1 MESDQRPP
9 IAVGIKFWVAAVAG
23 LVGGVVAALPVT
35 NSMGQDKPLG
45 LLVVELSFIMGP
57 FAMLIP
63 AFLIAAGAA
72 VGSAIGF
79 AAVLLVDS
87 WQRRRGNLG
96 T

>member
-1 MESDQRPP
+1 M
-9 IAVGIKFWVAAVAG
+9 AG
-23 LVGGVVAALPVT
+23 LVGGVVAAIPVN

-57 FAMLIP
+57 LAMLIP
-63 AFLIAAGAA
+63 ALLIAAGAA

-79 AAVLLVDS
+79 AAVSLVDS
-87 WQRRRGNLG
+87 WQSRRETLS

>member
-1 MESDQRPP
+1 MEAQQNSS
-9 IAVGIKFWVAAVAG
+9 ITWGVKLWVAAVAG
-23 LVGGVVAALPVT
+23 LVGGFVAALPVT

-45 LLVVELSFIMGP
+45 LLVVGLSFIMGP

-72 VGSAIGF
+72 VGSTVGF
-79 AAVLLVDS
+79 IAVLLVDG
-87 WQRRRGNLG
+87 WQSRRGSLN

>member
-1 MESDQRPP
+1 MESHRDRP
-9 IAVGIKFWVAAVAG
+9 ITLGVKLWVAAVAG

-63 AFLIAAGAA
+63 ALLIAAGAA
-72 VGSAIGF
+72 VGSTIGLVG
-79 AAVLLVDS
+79 VLLVES
-87 WQRRRGNLG
+87 WQSRRGSLP

>member
-1 MESDQRPP
+1 MQAQRDPP
-9 IAVGIKFWVAAVAG
+9 ITLGVKLWVAAVAG
-23 LVGGVVAALPVT
+23 LVGGVVAALPVI

-72 VGSAIGF
+72 IGSTVGFIAI
-79 AAVLLVDS
+79 ALVES
-87 WQRRRGNLG
+87 WQSRRGSLRA
-96 T
+96 

>member
-1 MESDQRPP
+1 MESNQRPP
-9 IAVGIKFWVAAVAG
+9 ITVGVKLWVAAMAG

-63 AFLIAAGAA
+63 TLLIAVGAA
-72 VGSAIGF
+72 VGSATGLV
-79 AAVLLVDS
+79 AVLLVDS
-87 WQRRRGNLG
+87 WQSRRRNLG